1 MTETKQ
7 NTETIENKIKE
18 LNNEIK
24 YEEERLKHCGY
35 GKSDLLY
42 LENLKI
48 ELAKLEELLDN
59 LE

>member
-24 YEEERLKHCGY
+24 YEEERLKQSNS
-35 GKSDLLY
+35 KT
-42 LENLKI
+42 LKWYV
-48 ELAKLEELLDN
+48 K
-59 LE
+59 